1 MTARLKYRDALIT
14 ISKKISTARDYALG
28 AMLAIQ
34 SGLLISHYRIL
45 PTAAAARAGP
55 AADRLSER
63 AMWTESYVLLVYS
76 DVHKAGGWRRRT
88 EPRLRAVGARF
99 ACDRSPFALALSS
112 SACNS
117 FSAWSAMRRLSDLLW
132 RRPRSEA
139 TKRAK
144 LRARARRSDPRRP
157 RASSVLLAPPTLV
170 PAQQS
175 QQKTIP
181 YRACEK
187 EPSRN
192 CTARNANA
200 EYEPALARS
209 TNPARPRSACHGS
222 DGLGAL

>member
-1 MTARLKYRDALIT
+1 MTVRLKYRDALII

-34 SGLLISHYRIL
+34 SGLLISHYRFL
-45 PTAAAARAGP
+45 PTVAAARAGP

-117 FSAWSAMRRLSDLLW
+117 FSAWSAMRRLCDLLW

-144 LRARARRSDPRRP
+144 GRARTPLGPSPPSRLL
-157 RASSVLLAPPTLV
+157 RASSSSYARP
-170 PAQQS
+170 
-175 QQKTIP
+175 
-181 YRACEK
+181 
-187 EPSRN
+187 
-192 CTARNANA
+192 CTAVAA
-200 EYEPALARS
+200 EDDPISSLRERAEQKLHCAQ
-209 TNPARPRSACHGS
+209 C
-222 DGLGAL
+222 